1 MYIVWYSDS
10 CSVFLHKIILNM
22 GILLTMSMHELN
34 ALLFSKK
41 KLWSDITP
49 FLEMAD
55 QTNLD
60 GDMGPNETVNS
71 MYRSHDSFNIDQFW
85 VSVKM
90 YLFESFCFMKNRKF
104 CMNY

>member
-1 MYIVWYSDS
+1 
-10 CSVFLHKIILNM
+10 
-22 GILLTMSMHELN
+22 
-34 ALLFSKK
+34 
-41 KLWSDITP
+41 
-49 FLEMAD
+49 MAD

-85 VSVKM
+85 VLVKM
-90 YLFESFCFMKNRKF
+90 YIFESFCFMKNRKF